1 MSVEEQFKQ
10 AVQISIERG
19 YTTFI
24 FDGKQYAIQP
34 TNEG

>member
-1 MSVEEQFKQ
+1 MTIQEQFRQ

-24 FDGKQYAIQP
+24 FDGKRYAIQP